1 MRFKKIQNTK
11 FLNNMDRILPWKN
24 IVSLIE
30 LNYSNSNLGSSLI
43 KVESMLRIYFI
54 QLWFKLSDEETEET
68 LLVCETVRNFA
79 YLQRGKD
86 LIPGRSEILSFRQ
99 LIEQQQLETEFRTVI
114 QQLIKQTNQAPIN
127 TVH

>member
-79 YLQRGKD
+79 HLQRGKD

-114 QQLIKQTNQAPIN
+114 QQLIKQTNQAPVN
-127 TVH
+127 TAY